1 MVDMEGLLTLQGQ
14 LFLLMLLGLFFKRR
28 NILGDLFQ
36 QGLTDLVIDL
46 LLPCSI
52 IVSFQ
57 VEFNETIFRQT
68 WEVLLISLVIQ
79 VGCWLLSMVLF
90 RRCSQEKRPVLQ
102 YGTMCSNA
110 GFLGTPVAEGIF
122 GSQGVLLAAV
132 YLIPQRIAMWSL
144 GVSLFTK
151 TDRRA
156 LWKKVLL
163 HPCIDAVAIG
173 MVLMLTQ
180 IQLPGVL
187 NSTIQT
193 LGDCNTGMCMFLIG
207 MIMGD
212 LHWKDFL
219 DGLVLYFTA
228 IRLILIPLLVLL
240 GCRLANVEML
250 ATNLS
255 VVLAAMPIGGTTAI
269 LAAKYHCNAEL
280 AARCVT
286 VSTLLSM
293 VAIPLWCIVL
303 R

>member
-1 MVDMEGLLTLQGQ
+1 MVDMNGLLTLQGQ
-14 LFLLMLLGLFFKRR
+14 LLLLMFLGLFFKRLR
-28 NILGDLFQ
+28 ILSEHFQ

-46 LLPCSI
+46 LLPCNI
-52 IVSFQ
+52 IMCFQ
-57 VEFNETIFRQT
+57 VEFNEAILHQSL
-68 WEVLLISLVIQ
+68 EVLVISLVIQ
-79 VGCWLLSMVLF
+79 LGCWPLSLLLF
-90 RRCSQEKRPVLQ
+90 RRCDADKRPVLQ

-122 GSQGVLLAAV
+122 GSQGVLLSAI

-144 GVSLFTK
+144 GVSFFAK
-151 TDRRA
+151 ADHRK
-156 LWKKVLL
+156 LWKKILL

-173 MVLMLTQ
+173 MILMLTQ
-180 IQLPGVL
+180 FELPGAL
-187 NSTIQT
+187 GGTIQT
-193 LGDCNTGMCMFLIG
+193 LGNCNTGMCMFLIG

-228 IRLILIPLLVLL
+228 VRLVLIPLLVLL
-240 GCRLANVEML
+240 GCRIANVQVL
-250 ATNLS
+250 STNLS

-269 LAAKYHCNAEL
+269 LAAKYNCNAEF

-293 VAIPLWCIVL
+293 VAIPLWCAVL
-303 R
+303 